1 MLQETSQNKYI
12 STAATLERNKRHLE
26 CHDLQIPFDF
36 STKIGKIEIE
46 FKTIMRFSHFFNIA
60 GNISK

>member
-36 STKIGKIEIE
+36 STKIGKIENGI
-46 FKTIMRFSHFFNIA
+46 
-60 GNISK
+60 